1 VLLLPERCFAAGAVQ
16 DDWAIRL
23 EGGRITASGP
33 RATLPPSTGGPPGVA
48 EEVLRLPGR
57 LVLPGGVNAH
67 NHSFQSLLRGLGDD
81 LDFMGW
87 RDRVLYPFSRRL
99 GARGIEIGAA
109 FAFAEMLRH
118 GITTVVDFFYVQSGG
133 NGNAEAAIRAAK
145 QVGIRLVLARAFYDW
160 PGAPPEYRETVD
172 EATRRCRELMA
183 RYAADPTV
191 TVQPAP
197 HSLHA
202 ASPEMIRAA
211 AALAAEAGVPFHI
224 HVAEYRAEREQVE
237 GRHGVTPVRYLDQLG
252 VLGPRLVGVH
262 CVWLDGGEVE
272 LLAERGARVA
282 YCPSSNMILGD
293 GVTKLREMRALGVP
307 VALGTDGGCTN
318 NRLSIFEEMR
328 MAALLQKVT
337 HLDGTAFTAEEAFR
351 LGTAG
356 GGEVLDLPIGEIAPG
371 RLGDLVAL
379 DLGHPSL
386 HPPNALMKNVVYA
399 LSPQAI
405 TDVWVH
411 GRHVVEG
418 GRITTVDE
426 TELLRD
432 VRDLTRGWGEAVM
445 SGSPDRSGEA

>member
-1 VLLLPERCFAAGAVQ
+1 MLLVPERCFAEGGVHE
-16 DDWAIRL
+16 DWAVRL
-23 EGGRITASGP
+23 EAGRITAVGP
-33 RATLPPSTGGPPGVA
+33 AADLSLGSAGPADFREPV
-48 EEVLRLPGR
+48 VSLPGR
-57 LVLPGGVNAH
+57 LLLPGGVNAH

-99 GARGIEIGAA
+99 DARGIEIGAA

-118 GITTVVDFFYVQSGG
+118 GITTVVDFFYVQGGG
-133 NGNAEAAIRAAK
+133 NANAEAAIRAAK
-145 QVGIRLVLARAFYDW
+145 RVGIRLILARAFYDW
-160 PGAPPEYRETVD
+160 AGAPPEYRETVAD
-172 EATRRCRELMA
+172 ASARCRELMTHHA
-183 RYAADPTV
+183 GDATV
-191 TVQPAP
+191 SVQPAP
-197 HSLHA
+197 HSLHG
-202 ASPEMIRAA
+202 ASPEMIHAA
-211 AALAAEAGVPFHI
+211 AALAEEAGVPFHI

-237 GRHGVTPVRYLDQLG
+237 SRYGLTPVRYLDQLG
-252 VLGPRLVGVH
+252 LLGPRLIGVH

-272 LLAERGARVA
+272 LLADRGARVA

-293 GVTKLREMRALGVP
+293 GVTLLREMRALGVP

-337 HLDGTAFTAEEAFR
+337 HLDGTAFSAEEAFR

-356 GGEVLDLPIGEIAPG
+356 GGEVLGLPVGKITPG
-371 RLGDLVAL
+371 CFGDLVAL

-386 HPPNALMKNVVYA
+386 HPPHAVMKNVVYA

-411 GRHVVEG
+411 GRWV
-418 GRITTVDE
+418 
-426 TELLRD
+426 
-432 VRDLTRGWGEAVM
+432 VRDGRVATLDESALLAEVRALTRGWHG
-445 SGSPDRSGEA
+445 GRL

>member
-1 VLLLPERCFAAGAVQ
+1 VLLLPERCFAAGAVH
-16 DDWAIRL
+16 DGWAVRL
-23 EGGRITASGP
+23 EDGQITAVGP
-33 RATLPPSTGGPPGVA
+33 RAALPPLPAGEAPAPEA
-48 EEVLRLPGR
+48 MLPLPGR
-57 LVLPGGVNAH
+57 LLLPGGVNAH

-99 GARGIEIGAA
+99 DARGIEIGAA

-118 GITTVVDFFYVQSGG
+118 GITTVVDFFYIQGDG
-133 NGNAEAAIRAAK
+133 HANAEAAIRAARR
-145 QVGIRLVLARAFYDW
+145 VGIRLVLARAFYDW
-160 PGAPPEYRETVD
+160 TGAPPEYRETVA
-172 EATRRCRELMA
+172 EATTRCRELMA
-183 RYAADPTV
+183 RYADDPTV
-191 TVQPAP
+191 SVQPAP

-211 AALAAEAGVPFHI
+211 AALADERDVPFHI

-237 GRHGVTPVRYLDQLG
+237 ARHGLTPVRYLDRLG
-252 VLGPRLVGVH
+252 VLSSRLIGVH

-293 GVTKLREMRALGVP
+293 GVTRLREMRALGVP

-337 HLDGTAFTAEEAFR
+337 HLDGTAFGAEEAFR
-351 LGTAG
+351 LGTAF
-356 GGEVLDLPIGEIAPG
+356 GGEVLGLPVGEIAPG
-371 RLGDLVAL
+371 RRGDLVAL

-411 GRHVVEG
+411 GRRVVRD
-418 GRITTVDE
+418 GRLASVDE
-426 TELLRD
+426 SALLEE
-432 VRDLTRGWGEAVM
+432 VRALTRGWAV
-445 SGSPDRSGEA
+445 GP

>member
-1 VLLLPERCFAAGAVQ
+1 VSQAAVLLVPDRCYAAGAVH
-16 DDWAIRL
+16 DGWAVRL
-23 EGGRITASGP
+23 EAGRIAAVGSRAALTAP
-33 RATLPPSTGGPPGVA
+33 AAGGPVA
-48 EEVLRLPGR
+48 REDVVVLPDRL
-57 LVLPGGVNAH
+57 LLPGGVNAH

-81 LDFMGW
+81 MDFMSW

-99 GARGIEIGAA
+99 DARGIEIGAA

-118 GITTVVDFFYVQSGG
+118 GITTVVDFFYVQAGG
-133 NGNAEAAIRAAK
+133 NANAEAAIRAAK
-145 QVGIRLVLARAFYDW
+145 RVGIRLVLARAFYDW
-160 PGAPPEYRETVD
+160 TGAPPEYRETVPD
-172 EATRRCRELMA
+172 ATARCRELMA
-183 RYAADPTV
+183 GYAGDPTV
-191 TVQPAP
+191 SVQPAP

-211 AALAAEAGVPFHI
+211 AALADEAGVPFHI
-224 HVAEYRAEREQVE
+224 HVAEYRAERDQVE
-237 GRHGVTPVRYLDQLG
+237 ARHGLTPVRYLDRLG
-252 VLGPRLVGVH
+252 VLGPRLIGVH

-272 LLAERGARVA
+272 LLADRGARVA

-293 GVTKLREMRALGVP
+293 GVTRLREMRALGVP

-337 HLDGTAFTAEEAFR
+337 HLDGAAFGAEEAFR
-351 LGTAG
+351 LGTVG
-356 GGEVLDLPIGEIAPG
+356 GGEVLGLPVGEIAPG

-386 HPPNALMKNVVYA
+386 HPPNALMKNVVYS

-411 GRHVVEG
+411 GRPVVRD
-418 GRITTVDE
+418 GRLASLDE
-426 TELLRD
+426 AELLGE
-432 VRDLTRGWGEAVM
+432 VRALTRDWGV
-445 SGSPDRSGEA
+445 